1 MLPVKESYEAI
12 ERKVFGVL
20 DAETPL
26 TPEVKEKLLIMGE
39 ILSGVENKR
48 IDSDTRYD
56 DMDMGYRQT
65 HNH

>member
-1 MLPVKESYEAI
+1 MLPVKESYDAI
-12 ERKVFGVL
+12 EKKVFGIL
-20 DAETPL
+20 DPETPL
-26 TPEVKEKLLIMGE
+26 TPEVKEGLLIMGE
-39 ILSGVENKR
+39 ILSRAAV